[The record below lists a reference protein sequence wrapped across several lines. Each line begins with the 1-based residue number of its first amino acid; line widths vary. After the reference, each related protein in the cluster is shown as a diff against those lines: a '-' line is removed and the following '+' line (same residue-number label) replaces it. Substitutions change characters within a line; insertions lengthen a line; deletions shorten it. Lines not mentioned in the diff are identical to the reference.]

1 MANTFK
7 LKTKT
12 GASTAANTAM
22 TVYTTPAST
31 TTIVVGMTLSNLT
44 ASSIAATVSIE
55 NNDGDNVTFLKDIPI
70 PTGSAVEVMSGNKVV
85 LETSDVL
92 KVQSSVANSL
102 DTVLSIME
110 IT

>member
-7 LKTKT
+7 LKTKGG
-12 GASTAANTAM
+12 GAVAANTAM

-44 ASSIAATVSIE
+44 ANQIAATVSIE
-55 NNDGDNVTFLKDIPI
+55 NNDGANVTFLKDIPI

-92 KVQSSVANSL
+92 KVQSSAANSL